1 MTLTRK
7 NSSQLVALLKEVP
20 MKIFM
25 TGGTG
30 FVGLN
35 LTKRL
40 AEEGHEVTVLTRS
53 MKRSL
58 PLPQGAS
65 YLEGN
70 PVEKGA
76 WQEEVGGYNGVINL
90 AGASIFK
97 RWSDANKREI
107 RNSRVLTTQNLV
119 EAFSAPKFQ
128 KPFLFST
135 SAVGYYGFSEDDEF
149 DETSL
154 PADGFLALLA
164 QEWESAARKAEGYG
178 VRVVLMRFGVV
189 LGKGGG
195 ALKEM
200 IPVFKKYLGSPLGT
214 GKQWFS
220 WIHLRDLASVY
231 SFLLYREDISGPVNC
246 TSPQPVRNREMTK
259 ALGEVLGKPTFMPAL
274 PGFVIHMVLGEFG
287 SVLLKGQRVLPKK
300 LLEKGFH
307 FQFPVLKDALREI
320 TSQGS

>member
-1 MTLTRK
+1 
-7 NSSQLVALLKEVP
+7 

-30 FVGLN
+30 FVGHN

-40 AEEGHEVTVLTRS
+40 TAQGHEVTVLTRS
-53 MKRSL
+53 MRRSL
-58 PLPQGAS
+58 PLLQGAS

-70 PVEKGA
+70 AVEKGA
-76 WQEEVGGYNGVINL
+76 WQEKVSGKDGVINL

-97 RWSDANKREI
+97 RWTDAYKKELRD
-107 RNSRVLTTQNLV
+107 SRILTTQNLV
-119 EAFSAPKFQ
+119 EAFSAPKSQ

-135 SAVGYYGFSEDDEF
+135 SAVGYYGFHEDDEL
-149 DETSL
+149 DETS
-154 PADGFLALLA
+154 PPGDGFLASLA
-164 QEWESAARKAEGYG
+164 QEWESAALKAEGYG

-189 LGKGGG
+189 LGNGGG

-220 WIHLRDLASVY
+220 WIHLHDLASVY
-231 SFLLYREDISGPVNC
+231 SFLLDHEDISGPVNC
-246 TSPQPVRNREMTK
+246 TSPEPIRNQEMTK
-259 ALGEVLGKPTFMPAL
+259 TLGEVLGKPTFMPAL
-274 PGFVIHMVLGEFG
+274 PGFLIHMVLGEFG

-300 LLEKGFH
+300 LLEKGFR
-307 FQFPVLKDALREI
+307 FQFPVLKEALREI